1 MTEKRGA
8 AALRS
13 VDAPRL
19 RRLPGG
25 MFARRSLWLLLAYL
39 LVVLLVVGRL
49 VQVQVV
55 RADDYAARGAEQR
68 DRFLTLPADRGRLY
82 DRNGE
87 VLAASVQA
95 VTIHADPRAFHPQPD
110 PATGGEL
117 PAAEDAD
124 AAVARLAPLLGVEP
138 DRLRE
143 RLDGPGEWVV
153 LARQIDRGIGQQVRE
168 LGLQGIGVV
177 PEPRRAYPGGTL
189 ASQLIGVTDIDGTG
203 IAGLELQHQE
213 ALAGQPGWLA
223 YERSDDGFAIPTGA
237 RELQASVPGNDLV
250 LTIDRQVQHTAERV
264 AAEAVERWSA
274 TGASIVV
281 LEVGTG
287 DVLAMASAPT
297 VDLTDR
303 SSMTPDALRNRAVTD
318 ILEPGSVQKAITA
331 AAALEEGV
339 VEADT
344 RMLVDDRI
352 TVGGTTFSDSH
363 DHPVEEMT
371 FSEVIETSSNVGTIM
386 VAEELGDERLAH
398 WLDRFGFGRPVG
410 VGFPGEAAG
419 IVRPVEDWWGTSL
432 PTMAIGQ
439 GVAMTLLQAA
449 NAYATLANDGVAVT
463 PRILRGTVGEDGR
476 LQAAA
481 TLEGERVVSEETAR
495 TVREVLAG
503 VVDGE
508 RGTGG
513 NAAVVGHR
521 VAGKTGTARK
531 PSPDGGYSGGYIAT
545 FVGMAPV
552 DDPRVVVAVMVDEP
566 EVIWGGT
573 VAAPAFSEVMTE
585 ALRRAR
591 VAPDVAGPSLR
602 SAMTDARRAAAV
614 ARDTTAAGG
623 SAEGAAPAP

>member
-1 MTEKRGA
+1 MTEKRRA
-8 AALRS
+8 TALAS

-25 MFARRSLWLLLAYL
+25 MFARRSLWLLLTYL
-39 LVVLLVVGRL
+39 LVVLLLVGRL

-95 VTIHADPRAFHPQPD
+95 MTIHADPRAFHPQPD
-110 PATGGEL
+110 PATGGTLPPAED
-117 PAAEDAD
+117 PAATV
-124 AAVARLAPLLGVEP
+124 AALAPLLGVEA
-138 DRLRE
+138 DVLRE
-143 RLDGPGEWVV
+143 RIDGPGEWVV
-153 LARQIDRGIGQQVRE
+153 LARQVDRAVGQQVRE

-203 IAGLELQHQE
+203 IAGLELQHE
-213 ALAGQPGWLA
+213 ESLAGQPGWLA
-223 YERSDDGFAIPTGA
+223 YERSEDGFAIPTGA
-237 RELQASVPGNDLV
+237 RDLQAPVPGNDLV

-264 AAEAVERWSA
+264 AAETVERWSA
-274 TGASIVV
+274 SGASIVV

-297 VDLTDR
+297 VDLAER
-303 SSMTPDALRNRAVTD
+303 SSITPDALRNRAVTD
-318 ILEPGSVQKAITA
+318 MLEPGSVQKAITA
-331 AAALEEGV
+331 AAALEDGV
-339 VEADT
+339 VTSDT

-352 TVGGTTFSDSH
+352 SVGGSTFSDSH

-371 FSEVIETSSNVGTIM
+371 FAEVIQTSSNVGTIM
-386 VAEELGDERLAH
+386 VAQELGDERLAH
-398 WLDRFGFGRPVG
+398 WLDRFGFGQPVG

-439 GVAMTLLQAA
+439 GIAMTLLQAA

-463 PRILRGTVGEDGR
+463 PRILRGTVAEDGR
-476 LQAAA
+476 LQAGPV
-481 TLEGERVVSEETAR
+481 LDGERVVSSETAR

-513 NAAVVGHR
+513 AASVVGHR

-566 EVIWGGT
+566 DVIWGGT
-573 VAAPAFSEVMTE
+573 VAAPAFAEVMTE

-591 VAPDVAGPSLR
+591 VAPEASGPSLR
-602 SAMTDARRAAAV
+602 SAMTDARRAVAV
-614 ARDTTAAGG
+614 TRDEQSTDG
-623 SAEGAAPAP
+623 SVEGAAAAP